1 MRQAS
6 SPAPPVA
13 SQSRSEPRPTL
24 LALGGLICLGA
35 AVGIGR
41 FVYTPILPRMTEDLG
56 MTKATAGLLA
66 SANFAGYLAG
76 ALTAAAPALRGSRR
90 IWLLAGLL
98 GSAVTTGAMAW
109 PQSAPVFAVLRF
121 AGGVASAF
129 ALVFASALVLDRLS
143 EARRPELAAVHF
155 GGPGAGIAVS
165 AALVAVIAGWGGGW
179 RVMWLAAGLVSLLA
193 FGAAARLIPEG
204 VEPAHGG
211 RPGAVRDARRF
222 APFVAAYGLFGFGY
236 VITGTFLVTIVR
248 GSPAVRFLEPL
259 VWIVVGL
266 AGLPSVVFWG
276 GVGERIGIARAFALA
291 CATEAV
297 GVAASVL
304 WRAPAGVFL
313 AAVLFGGTI
322 MGITAL
328 GLMQG
333 RRLTTGD
340 PRGTLAILT
349 AAFGIGQIVG
359 PAFAGAVYDATGSF
373 LVPSMAASG
382 ALLLGALLAIMR

>member
-1 MRQAS
+1 MGATHG
-6 SPAPPVA
+6 APPLA
-13 SQSRSEPRPTL
+13 

-56 MTKATAGLLA
+56 MSKATAGLLA
-66 SANFAGYLAG
+66 SANFAGYLGG
-76 ALTAAAPALRGSRR
+76 ALIAAAPVLRGSRR
-90 IWLLAGLL
+90 LWLLAGLL

-109 PQSAPVFAVLRF
+109 ADSAPVFAVLRL

-143 EARRPELAAVHF
+143 ELRRPDLAAVHF

-165 AALVAVIAGWGGGW
+165 AALVAVVAAWGGGW
-179 RVMWLAAGLVSLLA
+179 RAMWLAAGVVSLLA
-193 FGAAARLIPEG
+193 FVAAVRLIPEG
-204 VEPAHGG
+204 AEPAHSSP
-211 RPGAVRDARRF
+211 PGSVRDARRF

-236 VITGTFLVTIVR
+236 VITGTFLVAIVR
-248 GSPAVRFLEPL
+248 GSTAVRFLEPL

-276 GVGERIGIARAFALA
+276 GVGERIGIARGFALA
-291 CATEAV
+291 CATEAA

-304 WRAPAGVFL
+304 WTAPAGVFL

-328 GLMQG
+328 GLIQG
-333 RRLTTGD
+333 RRVTAGD

-373 LVPSMAASG
+373 LLPSMAASG
-382 ALLLGALLAIMR
+382 ALLLGALLAIIR

>member
-1 MRQAS
+1 MTNGPQPLA
-6 SPAPPVA
+6 
-13 SQSRSEPRPTL
+13 

-76 ALTAAAPALRGSRR
+76 ALIAATPVLRGPRR
-90 IWLLAGLL
+90 AWLLIGLL
-98 GSAVTTGAMAW
+98 GSAVTTGAMTWAS
-109 PQSAPVFAVLRF
+109 SAPAFAVLRF
-121 AGGVASAF
+121 AGGIASAF

-143 EARRPELAAVHF
+143 EARRPELAAIHF

-165 AALVAVIAGWGGGW
+165 AVLAAVVAAWGGGW
-179 RVMWLAAGLVSLLA
+179 RVMWLGAGIVSLAA
-193 FGAAARLIPEG
+193 FGAAALLIPDRA
-204 VEPAHGG
+204 EPAHGG
-211 RPGAVRDARRF
+211 RPGAMQDRRRLV
-222 APFVAAYGLFGFGY
+222 PFVAAYGLFGFGY
-236 VITGTFLVTIVR
+236 VITGTFLVAIVR

-266 AGLPSVVFWG
+266 AGLPSVVFWSG
-276 GVGERIGIARAFALA
+276 IGERVGIARAFALA
-291 CATEAV
+291 CAAEAV

-304 WRAPAGVFL
+304 WTAPAGVFL

-328 GLMQG
+328 GLIQG
-333 RRLTTGD
+333 RRLTAGD

-349 AAFGIGQIVG
+349 AAFGVGQIIG

-373 LVPSMAASG
+373 LWPSMAASG

>member
-1 MRQAS
+1 M
-6 SPAPPVA
+6 
-13 SQSRSEPRPTL
+13 L

-76 ALTAAAPALRGSRR
+76 ALIAAAPVLRGSRR
-90 IWLLAGLL
+90 MWLLAGLL
-98 GSAVTTGAMAW
+98 ASAVTTGAMAW
-109 PQSAPVFAVLRF
+109 ANSAAVFAVLRF
-121 AGGVASAF
+121 AGGVASAL

-143 EARRPELAAVHF
+143 EARRSELAAVHF

-165 AALVAVIAGWGGGW
+165 AALVAVVAGWGGGW
-179 RVMWLAAGLVSLLA
+179 RAMWQAAGLVSLLA
-193 FGAAARLIPEG
+193 FVAAARLIPEG
-204 VEPAHGG
+204 AEQARGG
-211 RPGAVRDARRF
+211 PPGSVRNARRF

-236 VITGTFLVTIVR
+236 VITGTFLVAIVR
-248 GSPAVRFLEPL
+248 GSPAVRYLEPL

-276 GVGERIGIARAFALA
+276 GVGERIGIARGFALA
-291 CATEAV
+291 CAAEAV

-304 WRAPAGVFL
+304 WTAPAGVFL

-328 GLMQG
+328 GLIQG
-333 RRLTTGD
+333 RRLTAGD

-373 LVPSMAASG
+373 LLPSMAASG